1 MSKEIEKKLI
11 PFLENAK
18 PGKGMDSK
26 KLKDTVE
33 HFKDIKKV
41 LDDFSVDKIDPI
53 TASRKIREISGG
65 KDLPEILDQ
74 MRNITEAAFKFGG
87 VGK

>member
-1 MSKEIEKKLI
+1 
-11 PFLENAK
+11 
-18 PGKGMDSK
+18 
-26 KLKDTVE
+26 
-33 HFKDIKKV
+33 V

-74 MRNITEAAFKFGG
+74 VRNVTEAAFKFGG